1 MDTTNTTI
9 IIPSACRKNRR
20 VEILKAIESILS
32 SEGALPIITFIA
44 NGPNVDPDI
53 FEHVSSLP
61 RVKAFLLDEPSAT
74 NAVRYGV
81 QNCVDTPFFGF
92 LDDDDYLLPGT
103 IAGRE
108 DALNKHPEYDVVIGR
123 ALRRQ
128 KGKISSHM
136 TFEQIQRCKN
146 DPLGV
151 MYGEGINWMTSS
163 AGLFRKSGFDNRLFD
178 DPTQYFEWTYLAT
191 KMVVKGM
198 KVGFLEIEDHVI
210 VDDLPANGADS
221 LSRSQDYKDYEA
233 KFLAAVKSLPLNKQ
247 QAHHIQFREATYYHT
262 LSDELREKG
271 EVGAALKAHLKS
283 LTSIVGIKSY
293 LLSTRKF
300 VI

>member
-9 IIPSACRKNRR
+9 IIPTACRENRR
-20 VEILKAIESILS
+20 VEILRAIESILN
-32 SEGALPIITFIA
+32 SEGTMPVVAFIA
-44 NGPNVDPDI
+44 NGPNVDPDV
-53 FEHVSSLP
+53 FKHVSSLP
-61 RVKAFLLDEPSAT
+61 RVKAIQLDEPSAT
-74 NAVRYGV
+74 NAVSYGV
-81 QNCVDTPFFGF
+81 KNCVDTPLFGF

-108 DALNKHPEYDVVIGR
+108 NALKKHPECDVVIGR

-128 KGKISSHM
+128 KGEISSHM

-146 DPLGV
+146 DPLAV
-151 MYGEGINWMTSS
+151 MYGEGVNWMTSS

-191 KMVVKGM
+191 KMVVNGM
-198 KVGFLEIEDHVI
+198 NVGFLEIEDHVI
-210 VDDLPANGADS
+210 VDDLPTNGAES

-233 KFLAAVKSLPLNKQ
+233 RFLAAVKALPLNKQ

-271 EVGAALKAHLKS
+271 EVGAAFKAHIKS
-283 LTSIVGIKSY
+283 LSSIVGIKSY